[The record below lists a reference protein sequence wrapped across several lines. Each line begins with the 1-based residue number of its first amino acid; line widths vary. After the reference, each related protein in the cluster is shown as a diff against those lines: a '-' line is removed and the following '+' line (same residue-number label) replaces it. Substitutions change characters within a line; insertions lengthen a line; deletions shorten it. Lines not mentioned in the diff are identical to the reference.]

1 MIKKKFDLDE
11 IKKILKKKGFIISR
25 KKKINLPSIN
35 NDIKS
40 LYFTFIASLVVISFF
55 FFLPSLVDFQ
65 KNSILA
71 SVEIENKSKSN
82 LEKVLRG
89 IEKAKNV
96 GLKIKINTVAL
107 KNFNEDHLIEM
118 IDWCAINKHDMTI
131 IEVMPMGDIGGENRY
146 IQYLE

>member
-55 FFLPSLVDFQ
+55 FLS
-65 KNSILA
+65 
-71 SVEIENKSKSN
+71 SKF
-82 LEKVLRG
+82 G
-89 IEKAKNV
+89 
-96 GLKIKINTVAL
+96 
-107 KNFNEDHLIEM
+107 
-118 IDWCAINKHDMTI
+118 
-131 IEVMPMGDIGGENRY
+131 
-146 IQYLE
+146 

>member
-25 KKKINLPSIN
+25 KKKINLPSININ

-82 LEKVLRG
+82 LEKVLKG
-89 IEKAKNV
+89 KPLDNSSEV
-96 GLKIKINTVAL
+96 DEGLI
-107 KNFNEDHLIEM
+107 LIGLLS
-118 IDWCAINKHDMTI
+118 I
-131 IEVMPMGDIGGENRY
+131 
-146 IQYLE
+146 